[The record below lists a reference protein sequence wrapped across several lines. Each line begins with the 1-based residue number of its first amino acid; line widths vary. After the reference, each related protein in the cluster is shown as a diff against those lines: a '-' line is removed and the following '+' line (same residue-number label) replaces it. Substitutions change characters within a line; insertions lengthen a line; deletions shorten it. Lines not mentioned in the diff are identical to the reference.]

1 MISIEQL
8 SKVYQSKERQIIGVD
23 HVSLEIEKGE
33 IFGVVG
39 YSGAGKST
47 LLRCLNILERP
58 TSGKVL
64 VDGIDL
70 LSLSSKEL
78 RKARQSIGMIF
89 QGFHLA
95 MAKTVVDNV
104 AFALKASGVGK
115 NERKKR
121 ALELLELVG
130 LSDKADQYPAQLSGG
145 QKQRVSIARALAN
158 NPKVLLCDEATSA
171 LDPNTTKSI
180 LQLLK
185 KINRELGLTIVLITH
200 EMEVVKEICD
210 RCAVMEDGQIVE
222 EGKTYDI
229 FSSPKNTLTKRFIQ
243 TVIDFNIP
251 DELLER
257 STGTIVHMKFSGNL
271 ANESVVSDLLQKFNV
286 RGNILHANIDYIQ
299 EKALG
304 TFVMELTGEEKEI
317 QAALQSLQTT
327 LEEVEVLKHGRSVH
341 HPVARAE

>member
-8 SKVYQSKERQIIGVD
+8 SKVYASKDHEVVGVD
-23 HVSLEIEKGE
+23 HVSLEVNKGE
-33 IFGVVG
+33 IFGIVG

-47 LLRCLNILERP
+47 LLRCMNILERP
-58 TSGKVL
+58 TSGKVSI
-64 VDGIDL
+64 DGIDL
-70 LSLSSKEL
+70 LSLSAKEL
-78 RKARQSIGMIF
+78 RTARQSIGMIF

-95 MAKTVVDNV
+95 MAKTVQENV
-104 AFALKASGVGK
+104 AFALKAAKVGRQ
-115 NERKKR
+115 ERRKR
-121 ALELLELVG
+121 AIELLDLVG

-210 RCAVMEDGQIVE
+210 RCAVMEEGRIVE
-222 EGKTYDI
+222 EGHTYDI
-229 FSSPKNTLTKRFIQ
+229 FASPQSDLTKRFIQ

-251 DELLER
+251 DQLLQEAN
-257 STGTIVHMKFSGNL
+257 GTVVHMKFTGGSAG
-271 ANESVVSDLLQKFNV
+271 ESIVSDLLQNFKI
-286 RGNILHANIDYIQ
+286 RGNILHGKIDYIQ
-299 EKALG
+299 DKPLG
-304 TFVMELTGEEKEI
+304 TFVMELTGEVQEIEKAIE
-317 QAALQSLQTT
+317 SLRTT
-327 LEEVEVLKHGRSVH
+327 VEEVEVLQHDGFAD
-341 HPVARAE
+341 HPIARAE